1 MYILVLHVI
10 NTLLLLIPFEVISQ
24 GLQHPPLPLNHHV
37 TFEPHDVL
45 DDLDLQVLGEDGG
58 ERHFGHGAREEADL
72 APGARADVV
81 HLYNVSGG
89 LVYLASN
96 LKVRLLIMLF
106 ILDM

>member
-10 NTLLLLIPFEVISQ
+10 DTLLLLIPFEVISQ
-24 GLQHPPLPLNHHV
+24 WLQHPPLPLNHHV

-45 DDLDLQVLGEDGG
+45 DDLDLQVLGKDGG
-58 ERHFGHGAREEADL
+58 QRHVSHGAGEEADL
-72 APGARADVV
+72 DPGARADVV

-89 LVYLASN
+89 LAYQASN

-106 ILDM
+106 NLNL

>member
-10 NTLLLLIPFEVISQ
+10 NTLLLFFPFEVTSQ
-24 GLQHPPLPLNHHV
+24 RLQNPPLPLNHHV

-45 DDLDLQVLGEDGG
+45 VDLDLQVLGEDGG

-89 LVYLASN
+89 LAYQASN

-106 ILDM
+106 NLNL